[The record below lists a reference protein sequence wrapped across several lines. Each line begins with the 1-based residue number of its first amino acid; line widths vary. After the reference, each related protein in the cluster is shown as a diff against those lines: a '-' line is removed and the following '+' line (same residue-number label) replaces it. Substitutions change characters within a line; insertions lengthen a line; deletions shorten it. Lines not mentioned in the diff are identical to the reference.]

1 MAPKRAL
8 IVTVAGTSTRFRETG
23 ATKLKCLHHEGEV
36 ADAIIYFHLFAAHVF
51 GFDAVRIVGGF
62 QFQALEAIFQEDDIY
77 RLASRLNLSCVFNP
91 EFATKGSGYS
101 LYLGVRDLLGGGDK
115 CAWDEIVFMEGDLV
129 LDLPA
134 LGQVV
139 EAPGDVITACRE
151 PIRAD
156 RSVALYKNEEGEM
169 RFAYDPDHRR
179 LAIAEPV
186 REIHNSGQVWKFAD
200 LARLAAVV
208 DGLSAEEL
216 AGTNLA
222 IVGKYFL
229 GRKDPTLVTFNE
241 WVNCNTLPD
250 YTEARA
256 LLRREV
262 AAWKS

>member
-1 MAPKRAL
+1 MATRRAL

-23 ATKLKCLHHEGEV
+23 GTKLKCLHHEGEV
-36 ADAIIYFHLFAAHVF
+36 ADAIIYFHLYAALIF
-51 GFDAVRIVGGF
+51 GFDAVRIVGGY
-62 QFQALEAIFQEDDIY
+62 QFESLEAIFQEDDIY
-77 RLASRLNLSCVFNP
+77 RLASQLNVRCVYNP
-91 EFATKGSGYS
+91 DFATKGSGYS
-101 LYLGVRDLLGGGDK
+101 LYLGLRDLLDGEGGGT
-115 CAWDEIVFMEGDLV
+115 WDEIVFMEGDLV

-139 EAPGDVITACRE
+139 EEPGDVLTACRE

-156 RSVALYKNEEGEM
+156 KSVALYKNGDGEM

-179 LAIAEPV
+179 IAIAEPV

-200 LARLAAVV
+200 LPRLAAVV
-208 DGLSAEEL
+208 AGLTPEEL
-216 AGTNLA
+216 AGSNLA
-222 IVGKYFL
+222 IVGKYFADQ
-229 GRKDPTLVTFNE
+229 KDPAVVTFNE

-250 YTEARA
+250 YTQARA